1 MGKKFFRKWLT
12 GFVVLCVFVFCKGET
27 KIDSSDKK
35 VSATGV
41 ILFTVGEVFS
51 GQRKLAPGDIVS
63 ETDIVKTGKKSTC
76 DLQLRESESEAII
89 RLKSDSEFSL
99 RGKKVGDS
107 ELRQGILK
115 AGVALVNVPKKLK
128 SNDSLEIVT
137 PTSLAGVRG
146 TKFEIGVSSDG
157 SSNLFVIEG
166 KVATR
171 PRIADV
177 EDLPKEIVQKNE
189 VLANAIQSVESTEQV
204 VEKGQSVSV
213 KKSDTEKI
221 LKETGVSEIVAKIK
235 PDVKIGMSPE
245 EIQKAI
251 EKIEKAVEAS
261 EKKEDLKKKKEIKTI
276 PKIETIKNKDLE
288 QKIKEVEE
296 LISIEKKKLESE
308 TSTKTAIKERNAKD
322 KAVLMKRIEQIVGKS
337 SERLILKDGRKL
349 EGVIFQ
355 ESGNYIVL
363 TPDGKEIFTEEQVE
377 GMDL

>member
-1 MGKKFFRKWLT
+1 
-12 GFVVLCVFVFCKGET
+12 
-27 KIDSSDKK
+27 
-35 VSATGV
+35 
-41 ILFTVGEVFS
+41 
-51 GQRKLAPGDIVS
+51 
-63 ETDIVKTGKKSTC
+63 
-76 DLQLRESESEAII
+76 
-89 RLKSDSEFSL
+89 
-99 RGKKVGDS
+99 
-107 ELRQGILK
+107 
-115 AGVALVNVPKKLK
+115 
-128 SNDSLEIVT
+128 
-137 PTSLAGVRG
+137 
-146 TKFEIGVSSDG
+146 
-157 SSNLFVIEG
+157 
-166 KVATR
+166 
-171 PRIADV
+171 
-177 EDLPKEIVQKNE
+177 
-189 VLANAIQSVESTEQV
+189 